1 MAKQDKPPAPK
12 TAEPSGSSSAS
23 DQAQSSKGQ
32 LRSAKFSLPRHSSAI
47 DQWAD
52 TFHIQIGPLGVRLWF
67 GTTRGDASAETDI
80 RPAIFLPG
88 EAGRLFLAHVR
99 ALAKQQK
106 IEFRTVG
113 SPATLA
119 H

>member
-1 MAKQDKPPAPK
+1 MAKQDKPSASK
-12 TAEPSGSSSAS
+12 TAEPSGSSPRS
-23 DQAQSSKGQ
+23 DQAPSNNGQ
-32 LRSAKFSLPRHSSAI
+32 LRSEKFSLPQRPSAI

-52 TFHIQIGPLGVRLWF
+52 TFHIQIGALGVRLWF

-80 RPAIFLPG
+80 RAAIFLPG
-88 EAGRLFLAHVR
+88 EAGRLFLAHAR
-99 ALAKQQK
+99 AMAEQQK
-106 IEFRTVG
+106 IEFRTTG

>member
-12 TAEPSGSSSAS
+12 TAELSGSSPAS

-32 LRSAKFSLPRHSSAI
+32 PRSEKFSLPQRPSAI

-52 TFHIQIGPLGVRLWF
+52 TFHIQVGAFGVRLWF
-67 GTTRGDASAETDI
+67 GTTRADASAETDI
-80 RPAIFLPG
+80 RAAIFLPG
-88 EAGRLFLAHVR
+88 EAGRLFLAHAR
-99 ALAKQQK
+99 APAEQQK
-106 IEFRTVG
+106 IEFRTTG

>member
-12 TAEPSGSSSAS
+12 AAELSGSSPPS
-23 DQAQSSKGQ
+23 DQAQSNKGQ
-32 LRSAKFSLPRHSSAI
+32 LRSEKFTLPQRPSAI

-52 TFHIQIGPLGVRLWF
+52 TFHIQIGALGVRLWF
-67 GTTRGDASAETDI
+67 GTTRCDASAEADI
-80 RPAIFLPG
+80 RAAIFLPG
-88 EAGRLFLAHVR
+88 EAGRLFLAHVP
-99 ALAKQQK
+99 ALAERQK